1 MARARLSLPAKTFLT
16 GVGVV
21 AVSTTFLPWI
31 TGYGTVLFQVIVL
44 GAWYIVAAMS
54 SATFA
59 DQHHGPMWLVAVV
72 LNVAVFSLPGFA
84 MFRLTRS
91 RWPRLGVVG
100 LSAWAAFYLLALF
113 VLFPATD
120 GP

>member
-1 MARARLSLPAKTFLT
+1 MTRAHLSLPAKTLVAWA
-16 GVGVV
+16 GVI
-21 AVSTTFLPWI
+21 AVSTAFLPWI
-31 TGYGTVLFQVIVL
+31 TGYGTVLFQVIVF
-44 GAWYIVAAMS
+44 GAWAIVAAVS

-59 DQHHGPMWLVAVV
+59 DQNHGPMWLVAVV

-84 MFRLTRS
+84 MLFLTRN
-91 RWPRLGVVG
+91 RCPRLGVVG